1 MSYDP
6 RPPDSDS
13 VAVDENVM
21 RLVETLAR
29 QVHDT
34 WAHGRLTDGWT
45 WGPERDDV
53 KRTHPCLVPYEEL
66 SEEERAYDRQTA
78 LQTIRVL
85 LALGY
90 RIMPPEDDRDGAA
103 DVLRKIRESASPMAT
118 YGRRRSDQ
126 LPRIEVDAWIESGER
141 LLAEGDYML
150 AYDLICKGL
159 SEVAR
164 QGTGAD
170 HALAPAELHDCGL
183 APGEIADYVRLL
195 QLEGRILHNI
205 RALEKAL
212 AAFQSLADA
221 GFADPDRVE
230 PGVAAETAGNLASV
244 RKSLGLATSDPADRR
259 LHLQAALDLYA
270 AQYRAHPASYWLGIN
285 AATLAALVG
294 AGDDAL
300 KYVGRVLD
308 TCSELAAAAEAPD
321 YWLLA
326 TLGEGHLVRHV
337 LAGDGNDREAAES
350 FYRRA
355 MDCGPG
361 VQQLKSSRK
370 NARLLAELAAD
381 ADPDLAGAIDAWLP
395 MPAVVLFAGHVPDAP
410 GQERPRFPAAA
421 EHGVQQAIDAYLE
434 ARNARWGYASAAC
447 GADIL
452 FHEVLQQRGG
462 LSEIVLPYEIEAFQ
476 RDCVTIRDTADEG
489 HSWAG
494 RYERILDH
502 VRARNDSGI
511 WQTSPEQHEGDR
523 IFLHYA
529 NEITCGLARMK
540 AREMDTR
547 LHGLA
552 VWNASSRHL
561 AGGVAR
567 SVRTWI
573 RCGMEVDCIDPGAAG
588 DVPGVSP
595 LDRTPFEEDGEGA
608 REAAGMEMKS
618 MVFADVG
625 GFSRFSEHQIPPYFE
640 HFLGLVE
647 SLLKGY
653 REQGDPV
660 DRNTWGDGLYVV
672 FDSLRNAGTFALDLC
687 ELVNARNA
695 SGEWGAWGLP
705 QPLEVR
711 VALHTGPVFRL
722 YDPVN
727 GRVTYSGRH
736 VSRAARIEP
745 ITPAGEVYAS
755 FAAAALAE
763 TRNIREFECDYVGR
777 IPLAKRYGTL
787 PLFAVRRL

>member
-6 RPPDSDS
+6 RPPDADS

-34 WAHGRLTDGWT
+34 WAHGRLNDGWT
-45 WGPERDDV
+45 WGPERDDA

-66 SEEERAYDRQTA
+66 SEEERAYDRETA

-90 RIMPPEDDRDGAA
+90 RIMPPEDDRDGAG
-103 DVLRKIRESASPMAT
+103 DVLRRIRESASPMAT

-150 AYDLICKGL
+150 AYDLIRKGL
-159 SEVAR
+159 DEVSR

-170 HALAPAELHDCGL
+170 HALTPAELHDCGL
-183 APGEIADYVRLL
+183 TADEIADYARLL

-221 GFADPDRVE
+221 GFADPDRVD

-244 RKSLGLATSDPADRR
+244 RKSLGLATTDPDGRR
-259 LHLQAALDLYA
+259 CHLKAAYELYA
-270 AQYRAHPASYWLGIN
+270 AEYRTHPASYWLGIN
-285 AATLAALVG
+285 AATLAALIG
-294 AGDDAL
+294 ERNDAL
-300 KYVGRVLD
+300 DYAERVLA
-308 TCSELAAAAEAPD
+308 TCTGLAEAAEGPD

-326 TLGEGHLVRHV
+326 TLGEACLVRHV
-337 LAGDGNDREAAES
+337 LTADVADRDAAED

-355 MDCGPG
+355 MACDPG
-361 VQQLKSSRK
+361 VQQLKSTRK
-370 NARLLAELAAD
+370 NARLLAEVAAD
-381 ADPDLAGAIDAWLP
+381 GAPDLVAQVDAWLP

-410 GQERPRFPAAA
+410 GQGHPRFPVDAEPGVRAAI
-421 EHGVQQAIDAYLE
+421 EAYLRS
-434 ARNARWGYASAAC
+434 RNVRWGYASAAC

-452 FHEVLQQRGG
+452 FHEALQERGG
-462 LSEIVLPYEIEAFQ
+462 LSEIVLPYEIDAFQ
-476 RDCVTIRDTADEG
+476 RDCVTIREAG
-489 HSWAG
+489 SAGASWAE

-511 WQTSPEQHEGDR
+511 WQTSPEQLGGDR
-523 IFLHYA
+523 IFLRYA

-547 LHGLA
+547 LHALA
-552 VWNASSRHL
+552 VWNPDSRHL
-561 AGGVAR
+561 EGGVAR
-567 SVRTWI
+567 SIRTWL
-573 RCGMEVDCIDPGAAG
+573 RCGLEVDCVDPAAAGVAALDSAPFETADGTPGAAA
-588 DVPGVSP
+588 P
-595 LDRTPFEEDGEGA
+595 
-608 REAAGMEMKS
+608 GMEMKS

-625 GFSRFSEHQIPPYFE
+625 GFSRFSESQIPPYFE
-640 HFLGLVE
+640 HFLGLVD
-647 SLLKGY
+647 SLLQRY
-653 REQGDPV
+653 RDQGDPV

-672 FDSLRNAGTFALDLC
+672 FESLRNAGCFALELC
-687 ELVNARNA
+687 ETVNARNA
-695 SGEWGAWGLP
+695 AGEWGEVGLP

-722 YDPVN
+722 HDPVN
-727 GRVTYSGRH
+727 ARVTYSGRH